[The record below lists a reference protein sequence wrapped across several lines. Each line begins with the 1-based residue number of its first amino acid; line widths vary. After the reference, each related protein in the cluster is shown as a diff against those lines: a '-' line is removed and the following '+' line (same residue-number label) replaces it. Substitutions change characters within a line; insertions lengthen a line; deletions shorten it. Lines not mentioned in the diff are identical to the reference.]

1 MARYTGGMQVSGE
14 HYWNSEHAQRRTD
27 EQGGVEG
34 NLGEPPPIPST
45 DPLAPVGDELDLL
58 LRYLPS
64 GIAHYAYGIARQ
76 VKEKIKQGAIELAAT
91 LQPGQSAVGEAHFTG
106 RPGEEDGDG
115 RPAGAEGSPELETLE
130 ELIAERKR
138 RK

>member
-14 HYWNSEHAQRRTD
+14 HYWKSGHGQALTD
-27 EQGGVEG
+27 EQGGGEG
-34 NLGEPPPIPST
+34 NLHELPPIRPS

-64 GIAHYAYGIARQ
+64 GIAHYAHGLARQ
-76 VKEKIKQGAIELAAT
+76 VKERIRQSAIELAAT
-91 LQPGQSAVGEAHFTG
+91 LQPGQSTVGEAHFTG
-106 RPGEEDGDG
+106 RSGEEEGG
-115 RPAGAEGSPELETLE
+115 ERSVAEESPELERLGE
-130 ELIAERKR
+130 EIAERKR